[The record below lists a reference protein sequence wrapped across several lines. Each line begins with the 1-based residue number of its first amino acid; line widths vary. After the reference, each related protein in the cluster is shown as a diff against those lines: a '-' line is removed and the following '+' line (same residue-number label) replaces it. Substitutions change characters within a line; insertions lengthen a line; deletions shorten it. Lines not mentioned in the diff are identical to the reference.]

1 MKPPWLFTIS
11 FEVLSSSRNSVS
23 RPPARRQYPPP
34 NGAVFA
40 KKYMEGTSHLVTSL
54 VWLLLVCMW
63 YLRRDTTQQ
72 KTGAYTFYTA
82 PEESEVSITSRMEA
96 EDEAMSPMEV
106 LLMLFPDVEPQL
118 LEAAFQEANGHL
130 EQSVELLLTAMFFSS
145 LETCQASVEAGS
157 EDTLPQPGEDG
168 SWADLPPPPPGSG
181 GLSDLQ
187 LTELNDMQGEDATD
201 QVLAL
206 TVPPGAA
213 PGELIRFATPA
224 GTIVAEVPEGVVPGQ
239 PFFVKLT
246 TVA

>member
-1 MKPPWLFTIS
+1 MNFKLRAPRPRALPGSFHCTLSASACSSPVSAAERSGVCEKVHGRYVAPSDFTRTLHI
-11 FEVLSSSRNSVS
+11 
-23 RPPARRQYPPP
+23 
-34 NGAVFA
+34 GA
-40 KKYMEGTSHLVTSL
+40 Y
-54 VWLLLVCMW
+54 
-63 YLRRDTTQQ
+63 TQIHYT
-72 KTGAYTFYTA
+72 KTGAYTYYTA

-157 EDTLPQPGEDG
+157 EDKLPPPGEDG

-187 LTELNDMQGEDATD
+187 LTELNDMQGEDVAD

-206 TVPPGAA
+206 TVPPGASA
-213 PGELIRFATPA
+213 ARGE
-224 GTIVAEVPEGVVPGQ
+224 
-239 PFFVKLT
+239 
-246 TVA
+246 